1 MTQKLL
7 FKTILV
13 VLIVLVAFAVVRS
26 ASAGSAG
33 ATISISDLTGGNPVV
48 STGTLTGPVVSLSF
62 ERALITGQL
71 NPSNSLSGPISVGTR
86 SVIFD
91 EPTGDAFGPRL
102 SDFITLT
109 GSVVTLSFERALIT
123 GQLNPDNSGEPIPVG
138 TRSLIFDEPSGD
150 PFGPRLSDFI
160 TLTASEVTGTGCVAP
175 FPSGPCQNISVLFE
189 SDGAPNFDQH
199 IAALPGGTPHLL
211 ETGTIQNVTALL
223 NSLPGSLVILA
234 SSDLATSEV
243 PEPTS
248 LTLVGAGL
256 ILLLAVIGKRVR
268 S

>member
-1 MTQKLL
+1 MTQRLL
-7 FKTILV
+7 FKTILLSTIILTAAV
-13 VLIVLVAFAVVRS
+13 AVVRS
-26 ASAGSAG
+26 ASAGLAV
-33 ATISISDLTGGNPVV
+33 ATISISDLTDGNPVV
-48 STGTLTGPVVSLSF
+48 STGTLTG
-62 ERALITGQL
+62 A
-71 NPSNSLSGPISVGTR
+71 
-86 SVIFD
+86 
-91 EPTGDAFGPRL
+91 
-102 SDFITLT
+102 
-109 GSVVTLSFERALIT
+109 VVTLSFERALIT

-160 TLTASEVTGTGCVAP
+160 TLTASAVTGIGCVAP
-175 FPSGPCQNISVLFE
+175 FPNGPCQNISVLFE

>member
-1 MTQKLL
+1 MTQRLL
-7 FKTILV
+7 FKTILLSTIILTAAV
-13 VLIVLVAFAVVRS
+13 AVVRS
-26 ASAGSAG
+26 ASAGTTA
-33 ATISISDLTGGNPVV
+33 ATVVSISDLTDGNPVV
-48 STGTLTGPVVSLSF
+48 STG
-62 ERALITGQL
+62 
-71 NPSNSLSGPISVGTR
+71 
-86 SVIFD
+86 
-91 EPTGDAFGPRL
+91 
-102 SDFITLT
+102 TLT

-160 TLTASEVTGTGCVAP
+160 TLTASAVTGIGCVAP
-175 FPSGPCQNISVLFE
+175 FPNGPCQNISVLFE

-223 NSLPGSLVILA
+223 NSLPDSLVILA

>member
-33 ATISISDLTGGNPVV
+33 ATISISDLTDGNPVV
-48 STGTLTGPVVSLSF
+48 STG
-62 ERALITGQL
+62 
-71 NPSNSLSGPISVGTR
+71 
-86 SVIFD
+86 
-91 EPTGDAFGPRL
+91 
-102 SDFITLT
+102 TLT

-160 TLTASEVTGTGCVAP
+160 TLTASNTTGTGCVAP